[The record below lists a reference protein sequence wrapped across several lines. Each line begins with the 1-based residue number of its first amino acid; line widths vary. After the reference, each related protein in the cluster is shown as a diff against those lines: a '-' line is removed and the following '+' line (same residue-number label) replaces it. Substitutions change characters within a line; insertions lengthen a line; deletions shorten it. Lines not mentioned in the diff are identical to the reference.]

1 VRILHISDVHVQ
13 MDYDDAD
20 SFRRMG
26 WRRWAGQLELKL
38 ARRAR
43 RYVNAPETIGR
54 LVAEGLRHG
63 VDHVILSGD
72 LTALAVDAE
81 FEGARKAL
89 GDLADRPDRLTLV
102 PGNHDIFTP
111 GSRDKKRFERWF
123 GHLLGSD
130 LPQFRAEGAWPH
142 VRLVGDEVA
151 IVGLCSARVPP
162 VPGIA
167 AGRVDDAQLAALEKI
182 CAHPRVRG
190 RSIHVVV
197 HHAPLRWDGR
207 EDRAGHGLADA
218 RALIDVCTRGGVA
231 AVHCGH
237 IHHRFSYQVPGGPT
251 IVCGGS
257 STWLGHEG
265 YWLVDAARGGITG
278 LQNCALPALGE
289 PAPAVA
295 APGLAAAG

>member
-1 VRILHISDVHVQ
+1 
-13 MDYDDAD
+13 MEYDAD

-43 RYVNAPETIGR
+43 RYVKAPETVAR
-54 LVAEGLRHG
+54 LIAEGLRQG
-63 VDHVILSGD
+63 ADHVILSGD
-72 LTALAVDAE
+72 LTALAVDEE
-81 FEGARKAL
+81 FAQARKAL

-123 GHLLGSD
+123 GHLLDSD
-130 LPQFRAEGAWPH
+130 LPELRAEGPWPH
-142 VRLVGDEVA
+142 VRFVGDDVA

-167 AGRVDDAQLAALEKI
+167 AGRVEDAQLRALEKI
-182 CAHPRVRG
+182 CAHHRVRG

-197 HHAPLRWDGR
+197 HHAPLRWDGK
-207 EDRAGHGLADA
+207 EDRPGHGLADA
-218 RALIDVCTRGGVA
+218 RALLDVCARGGVA
-231 AVHCGH
+231 AIHCGH
-237 IHHRFSYQVPGGPT
+237 IHFRYAHQVAGGPT

-265 YWLVDAARGGITG
+265 YWLVDSSGGRITG
-278 LQNCALPALGE
+278 LQNCTLAAE
-289 PAPAVA
+289 PAAAPEV
-295 APGLAAAG
+295 APGLVAAG